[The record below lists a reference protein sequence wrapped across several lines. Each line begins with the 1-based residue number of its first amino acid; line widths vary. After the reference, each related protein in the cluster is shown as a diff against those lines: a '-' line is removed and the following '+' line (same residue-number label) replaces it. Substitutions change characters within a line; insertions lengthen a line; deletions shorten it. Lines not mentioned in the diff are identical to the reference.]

1 MGHDS
6 IVPGTSKTCPTSRRR
21 QLFLRRSLVCSF
33 QVTPGYHDGM
43 GNTLRRTESGLI
55 VRLQGVQLLLEEQAN
70 PYAPPENSPRIW
82 SLDPDISLRKRLRK
96 IFYIHLA
103 SVVVL
108 SGVMQ
113 NDGNLLPGGQ
123 IGEFLVFFPL
133 GSTFYVCPIA
143 TLVAVWSASSATT
156 RLRCLSVVADL
167 ALSVLQFLICLPGIQ

>member
-1 MGHDS
+1 
-6 IVPGTSKTCPTSRRR
+6 
-21 QLFLRRSLVCSF
+21 
-33 QVTPGYHDGM
+33 M

-55 VRLQGVQLLLEEQAN
+55 VRLQGVQLLNEVQAN

-82 SLDPDISLRKRLRK
+82 SLDPDIRLRKRLRK

-103 SVVVL
+103 SVVAL
-108 SGVMQ
+108 SIVMRYE
-113 NDGNLLPGGQ
+113 GNFLSGGQ

>member
-1 MGHDS
+1 M
-6 IVPGTSKTCPTSRRR
+6 
-21 QLFLRRSLVCSF
+21 
-33 QVTPGYHDGM
+33 
-43 GNTLRRTESGLI
+43 
-55 VRLQGVQLLLEEQAN
+55 LEEQAN
-70 PYAPPENSPRIW
+70 PYTPPENSPRIW

-123 IGEFLVFFPL
+123 VGEFLVLFPL

-156 RLRCLSVVADL
+156 RLRCLSVVANL